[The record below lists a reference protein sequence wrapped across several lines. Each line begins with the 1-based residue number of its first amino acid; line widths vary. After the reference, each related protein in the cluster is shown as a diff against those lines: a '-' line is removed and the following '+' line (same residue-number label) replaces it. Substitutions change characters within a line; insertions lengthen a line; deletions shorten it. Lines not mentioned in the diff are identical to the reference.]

1 MKVGNLVIGQPER
14 KGAWPQLYAAT
25 MPDVQGDAYYGPG
38 GPGELR
44 GHPKEVGRTPAA
56 QDGATAHLLW
66 DRSEDLTG
74 VRYDALA

>member
-1 MKVGNLVIGQPER
+1 
-14 KGAWPQLYAAT
+14 
-25 MPDVQGDAYYGPG
+25 MPDVQGDDYYGPG

-44 GHPKEVGRTPAA
+44 GHPKKVGRTPAA

-74 VRYDALA
+74 VRYDALT